1 MTSNFIP
8 SSVIY
13 MEKLDSMRFWCKLE
27 NFAKSAQIWS
37 QHVRLVLTKK
47 TSTYT
52 LCFWP
57 WTTKLLGVESGQ
69 IMPHVRH
76 CCRTSPDVNEP
87 YAHRRCASDE
97 RLIFYNIT
105 RCYGKRVTVF
115 AVAIA
120 AGDIIKYQ
128 PFVYG
133 SFVWRIH
140 VRYNNIEI
148 STGYNP
154 RTWIIIIWRRQ
165 EIIPI
170 WQKKCCLGSKA
181 NCCIN
186 TNHQT
191 VVSHE
196 INLNIVGIYNLYT
209 DEW

>member
-1 MTSNFIP
+1 MTSNFKP

-47 TSTYT
+47 TSTHT

-57 WTTKLLGVESGQ
+57 WTTKLLGVECGQ
-69 IMPHVRH
+69 IMPHVCH
-76 CCRTSPDVNEP
+76 CCWRSPGVNEP

-128 PFVYG
+128 SFVYG
-133 SFVWRIH
+133 SFVWGIH
-140 VRYNNIEI
+140 VRYNNNN
-148 STGYNP
+148 Y
-154 RTWIIIIWRRQ
+154 
-165 EIIPI
+165 
-170 WQKKCCLGSKA
+170 LM
-181 NCCIN
+181 
-186 TNHQT
+186 
-191 VVSHE
+191 
-196 INLNIVGIYNLYT
+196 
-209 DEW
+209 